1 VKNQNQGGIRMAQKV
16 IDVVGTSKR
25 ALHKLGKTSSQNLIA
40 IADGV
45 A

>member
-1 VKNQNQGGIRMAQKV
+1 VENQNQGGMRMAEKV
-16 IDVVGTSKR
+16 IDVVGTLKR
-25 ALHKLGKTSSQNLIA
+25 LRKTPSQNLIA